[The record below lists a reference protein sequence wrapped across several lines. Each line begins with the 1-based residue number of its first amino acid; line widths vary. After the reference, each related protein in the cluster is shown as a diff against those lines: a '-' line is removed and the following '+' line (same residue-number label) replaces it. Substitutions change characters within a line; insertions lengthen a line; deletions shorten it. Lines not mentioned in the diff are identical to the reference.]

1 MKCNDEIHSNTGIT
15 GYLKTGGKICNFPS
29 EYLNTMQHVFFR
41 RRNAKYLILPRKC
54 EIMISNNQNQ
64 NNSLTNLGQITLR
77 GKSPKH

>member
-1 MKCNDEIHSNTGIT
+1 
-15 GYLKTGGKICNFPS
+15 
-29 EYLNTMQHVFFR
+29 MQHVFFR

-77 GKSPKH
+77 GKSPTCLLQLNIKPGKGTPSRLIIMPYMDTVL

>member
-1 MKCNDEIHSNTGIT
+1 
-15 GYLKTGGKICNFPS
+15 
-29 EYLNTMQHVFFR
+29 MQHVFFR

-77 GKSPKH
+77 GKSPTCLIQLKTKTGLVNR